1 MPAMLWHEGIWT
13 GSYRHLG
20 EDSSVLDQHQSRV
33 VCEFPTEGEAAYRQ
47 TSSFNWSDGRSQEQ
61 TFLGYMRGERMWFDT
76 ATFAGWAWQT
86 GDDII
91 MLSLDRKDLP
101 GQRFVETILIGEERN
116 RRVRTWHWFDQGVCY
131 KRTLCTETRE
141 A

>member
-20 EDSSVLDQHQSRV
+20 EDNSVLDQHQSRV

-47 TSSFNWSDGRSQEQ
+47 ISSFNWSDGRSQEQ

>member
-13 GSYRHLG
+13 GSYRHVD
-20 EDSSVLDQHQSRV
+20 ENNVILDEHQSLV
-33 VCEFPTEGEAAYRQ
+33 VCEFPAEGEAAYRQ
-47 TSSFNWSDGRSQEQ
+47 TSTFQWPDGRRQEQ
-61 TFLGYMRGERMWFDT
+61 TFLGHIRGERMWFDT
-76 ATFAGWAWQT
+76 HTFAGWAWQT

-101 GQRFVETILIGEERN
+101 GQRFVETILVGDDRN
-116 RRVRTWHWFDQGVCY
+116 RRVRTWHWFDQGACY

>member
-20 EDSSVLDQHQSRV
+20 EDNSVLDQHQSRV

-116 RRVRTWHWFDQGVCY
+116 RRVRTWHSFEQGVCY

>member
-1 MPAMLWHEGIWT
+1 MRASGPAAIVIWAKT
-13 GSYRHLG
+13 IRFWTSTRAGLSAI
-20 EDSSVLDQHQSRV
+20 
-33 VCEFPTEGEAAYRQ
+33 PTEGEAAYRQ